1 MKEIEINREPIE
13 LYKLLKL
20 EGLASSG
27 GEAKMM
33 IGDGLVALNGEIE
46 TRKRKKIVS
55 GDVIECAGERFRIQ
69 LIQDFP
75 L

>member
-13 LYKLLKL
+13 LYKLLKF